1 MRNLRRVGV
10 HQGEDEKRR
19 PREQREIEKIEVKVL
34 SHYE

>member
-1 MRNLRRVGV
+1 MEYFGLA
-10 HQGEDEKRR
+10 KRR